1 MPTAVFDTHCHL
13 TYGDL
18 GEQADAAWSR
28 ARAAGVCGAVL
39 IGIDAAS
46 SREVTEWVADTDDLW
61 CTVGIHPNGTAK
73 AKPDD
78 LGVIR
83 ELAARPRVVALG
95 ETGLD
100 TYWDDAPLDI
110 QVASLIAH
118 ADLALELDLPL
129 VLHLRDAFPQAEEVL
144 QPYARRGLRAVVHCF
159 TGGPEHLQPFLDW
172 GFMISFSGI
181 LTYSGA
187 KALREAAAV
196 VPLDQ
201 CLVETDAPWLTPAPH
216 KTSDLNEPAFIL
228 LTAKKLAKVKKI
240 PFDELAAITTANAR
254 RFFDIDKAKG
264 RPAEED

>member
-1 MPTAVFDTHCHL
+1 MTSTVFDSHCHL

-28 ARAAGVCGAVL
+28 ARDAGVGGAVL

-46 SREVTEWVADTDDLW
+46 SHEVVQWVADKDDLW

-73 AKPDD
+73 ADPAD
-78 LGVIR
+78 LQVIR
-83 ELAARPRVVALG
+83 KLTEKPRVVALG

-110 QVASLIAH
+110 QIPSLAAH

-129 VLHLRDAFPQAEEVL
+129 VLHLRDAFPQARNVL

-159 TGGPEHLQPFLDW
+159 TGGTDDLQPFLDW

-187 KALREAAAV
+187 KAVRDAAAL
-196 VPLDQ
+196 VPLEQ
-201 CLVETDAPWLTPAPH
+201 CLIETDAPWLAPAPH
-216 KTSDLNEPAFIL
+216 KTSDLNEPAFIVH
-228 LTAKKLAKVKKI
+228 TAKKLAKVKGT
-240 PFDELAAITTANAR
+240 PFDEVAAVTTANAH
-254 RFFDIDKAKG
+254 RFFGLQGDARDTTGSA
-264 RPAEED
+264 